1 MPVPERDQDLE
12 IRRKIM
18 ADLYSTVATV
28 NNSGGTQATFG
39 SNARRAVVFYPNTS
53 ATAASPFTQFGTREL
68 VLLKATAGS
77 GTPFTAASID
87 DASSNYFAAIN
98 AIQGFGEVFH
108 VQRVSDTVIAFMVAL
123 DTLQD
128 SDASTNVPGGYGD
141 IEAAIGAAVSGS
153 LTFTVAAASIS

>member
-1 MPVPERDQDLE
+1 
-12 IRRKIM
+12 M
-18 ADLYSTVATV
+18 ANLYSTTV
-28 NNSGGTQATFG
+28 GSTTFG
-39 SNARRAVVFYPNTS
+39 ANARRAVVSYPTNYNNTFV
-53 ATAASPFTQFGTREL
+53 AANPYTQFGTREL

-77 GTPFTAASID
+77 GTPFATSAID
-87 DASSNYFAAIN
+87 DAGSDYAAAIL

-128 SDASTNVPGGYGD
+128 SDANTNVPGGYGD
-141 IEAAIGAAVSGS
+141 IEAALGAAVSGS